1 MERIS
6 ISDHLG
12 FGCVGLASYHSLNYA
27 LKLLEQAYDNG
38 INYFDTAPIYSKG
51 YSEIILGKFLQ
62 KKRDKVLI
70 ATKFG
75 LGQVNSNLLPAGMAI
90 YLNQKLRS
98 KETEHFPDGLPS
110 KIDFRKIDKPDI
122 EKSLLA
128 SLYRLKTDYLDSFL
142 LHEGLSSFLTDEA
155 FLYLQSIKTAGIV
168 KKIGLATNYFNIKDD
183 QQLKDWD
190 ILQYDHHT
198 SGQNQDEFVS
208 LYPNQTH
215 IYHSALKG
223 IKKIVIPDVEAKEI
237 AGILLAS
244 KIKKN
249 LSGRILFATGNN
261 NHLQQNLISTEKYLS
276 IDLQT
281 INRLLNHAF

>member
-12 FGCVGLASYHSLNYA
+12 FGCVGLATYKSLNYS
-27 LKLLEQAYDNG
+27 LKLLEQAYHSG

-62 KKRDKVLI
+62 KKRDKVLVS
-70 ATKFG
+70 TKFG
-75 LGQVNSNLLPAGMAI
+75 LGHVNSGLVPAAMAI
-90 YLNQKLRS
+90 YLNQQLRS
-98 KETEHFPDGLPS
+98 KETERLTDSPPS

-122 EKSLLA
+122 EKCLMA
-128 SLYRLKTDYLDSFL
+128 SLKRLKTDYLDCFL

-155 FLYLQSIKTAGIV
+155 FFYLQSIKTAGIV
-168 KKIGLATNYFNIKDD
+168 KKIGLATNYFNLKDD

-198 SGQNQDEFVS
+198 SSQNQDGFVS

-215 IYHSALKG
+215 IYHSTLKR
-223 IKKIVIPDVEAKEI
+223 IKKVAIPGAEAKEI
-237 AGILLAS
+237 AGIVLAGE
-244 KIKKN
+244 IRKN
-249 LSGRILFATGNN
+249 PNGRILFATGNN
-261 NHLQQNLISTEKYLS
+261 THLQQNLISTEKYLS
-276 IDLQT
+276 TDLQT
-281 INRLLNHAF
+281 LNRLLNHAF